1 MEEEDSLVKKNI
13 NELNWTRQIK
23 KDGGSAHHPFNLNKQ

>member
-13 NELNWTRQIK
+13 NELNWKNKIK
-23 KDGGSAHHPFNLNKQ
+23 KDGGSAHHPFNVNK